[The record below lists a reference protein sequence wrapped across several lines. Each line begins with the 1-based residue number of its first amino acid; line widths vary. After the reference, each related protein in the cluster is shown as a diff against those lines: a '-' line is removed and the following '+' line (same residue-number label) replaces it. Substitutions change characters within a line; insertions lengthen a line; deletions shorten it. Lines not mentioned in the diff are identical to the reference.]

1 MVEIIP
7 AVIPQSFKDIEGKA
21 EAVRGLVKT
30 IQIDIMD
37 GIFVPQKSWPYT
49 GDKVH
54 IFEKL
59 IEREQRLPYWEEL
72 DFEIDLMV
80 KNSKTAVEKWIQAG
94 ATRIIIHFEST
105 KNLEEV
111 LGGHDKPK
119 MCELGLALNIQTPND
134 EIEPWL
140 SRFNFVQFMGIETI
154 GYQGEPFSLKVI
166 PKIQDL
172 RKKHPEVIIS
182 VDGGVNFLSAPLLV
196 KAGANRLVAGSAIW
210 GSDGVKGMIEK
221 LKSF

>member
-1 MVEIIP
+1 
-7 AVIPQSFKDIEGKA
+7 
-21 EAVRGLVKT
+21 
-30 IQIDIMD
+30 
-37 GIFVPQKSWPYT
+37 
-49 GDKVH
+49 
-54 IFEKL
+54 
-59 IEREQRLPYWEEL
+59 
-72 DFEIDLMV
+72 
-80 KNSKTAVEKWIQAG
+80 
-94 ATRIIIHFEST
+94 
-105 KNLEEV
+105 
-111 LGGHDKPK
+111 

-172 RKKHPEVIIS
+172 RKKHSEVIIS

-210 GSDGVKGMIEK
+210 ESDDVKGTIEK

>member
-111 LGGHDKPK
+111 LAGHDKTK
-119 MCELGLALNIQTPND
+119 TC
-134 EIEPWL
+134 
-140 SRFNFVQFMGIETI
+140 
-154 GYQGEPFSLKVI
+154 
-166 PKIQDL
+166 
-172 RKKHPEVIIS
+172 
-182 VDGGVNFLSAPLLV
+182 
-196 KAGANRLVAGSAIW
+196 
-210 GSDGVKGMIEK
+210 
-221 LKSF
+221 